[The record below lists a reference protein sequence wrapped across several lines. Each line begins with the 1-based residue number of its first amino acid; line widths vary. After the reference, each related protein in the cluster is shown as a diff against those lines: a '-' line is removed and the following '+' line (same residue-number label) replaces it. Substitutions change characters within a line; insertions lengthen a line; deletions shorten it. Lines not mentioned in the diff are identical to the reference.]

1 MLSLASGR
9 ACQTGQ
15 QRKSSEGW
23 ERKMNDTMQD
33 RPYITVMV
41 PVYNGENFLR
51 QAVDSVLSQP
61 CGDFEVLIHR

>member
-1 MLSLASGR
+1 
-9 ACQTGQ
+9 
-15 QRKSSEGW
+15 
-23 ERKMNDTMQD
+23 MNDTMQD